1 MVVYA
6 NGIYKGDFC
15 VVWRTVVWMDGLELE
30 LVCLV
35 GRYTVYCVQDSPQ
48 LFGYCVFRW
57 GEEKEYEEFRCK
69 CWSYTSTVPTDPRF
83 ITMPGRRAMGLS
95 FFKGGALPIWEGR
108 YLLTDPRK
116 VGAVTSNGRKTT
128 KLEDVRINACPVPS
142 RAIPRLVAVKS
153 FLPRPKPCT
162 WILTLIFSLAVRTRS
177 NLSPLNAH
185 HLFADT
191 DRNSPIIHTFHLAS
205 IASDVSH
212 EPSVRLTDVS
222 SSTYTHS
229 TRAQPLSKL
238 CLTWT
243 YLTKGIFTILEHIPS
258 IVAYGS
264 STH

>member
-1 MVVYA
+1 MLFGVRWS
-6 NGIYKGDFC
+6 G
-15 VVWRTVVWMDGLELE
+15 WMVWMDFLELE

-142 RAIPRLVAVKS
+142 RAIPRLVAVES
-153 FLPRPKPCT
+153 FLLPSKTMHLDFDFDFFPCC
-162 WILTLIFSLAVRTRS
+162 
-177 NLSPLNAH
+177 
-185 HLFADT
+185 
-191 DRNSPIIHTFHLAS
+191 
-205 IASDVSH
+205 
-212 EPSVRLTDVS
+212 
-222 SSTYTHS
+222 TYTQQSFSFECAPSFCRHRQEQPHHS
-229 TRAQPLSKL
+229 YLSSRQHRFRCQPRTVSAFDGRELIYTHTQYESTAVIGTLFNMDLPNQRHLHDTRAYSIHR
-238 CLTWT
+238 CLRFFDA
-243 YLTKGIFTILEHIPS
+243 LNR
-258 IVAYGS
+258 
-264 STH
+264 